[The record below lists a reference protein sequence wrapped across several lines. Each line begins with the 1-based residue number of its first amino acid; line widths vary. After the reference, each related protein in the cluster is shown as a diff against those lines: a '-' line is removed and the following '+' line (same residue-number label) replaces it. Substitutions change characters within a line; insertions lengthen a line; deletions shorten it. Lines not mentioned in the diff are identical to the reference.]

1 MTTGLMNAPT
11 RRLAHPPD
19 PLCQRTDLTFGSFM
33 CLPSNMHALE
43 SARLFSNRAA
53 PFVALVGPS
62 GWGKTHL
69 LHASSDALRPEFLR
83 SVGVCEAA
91 DYAVNPGRR
100 DVHAPLLLDNVQG
113 AFDRSRARLQLR
125 LALERRVRSGRP
137 TLLSFT
143 GSANSA
149 ALRSFLPNFKDWM
162 LCHIPVPKAAER
174 ELLARQMAKAE
185 GLNLSDCLFWL
196 LATQLAG
203 TGCSLLGALK
213 RLRLHQTQ
221 WRDPGMT
228 LRACGVLNPFFA
240 DNSGWDLREHIAS
253 CAEDFPSECLSIDR
267 EDLAIFAMLRIAL
280 LAEAD
285 VAQYFQIVPAAVYT
299 RAIRF
304 EARVSSPR
312 NCDERADV
320 LRFLRYTIAKLRT

>member
-1 MTTGLMNAPT
+1 
-11 RRLAHPPD
+11 
-19 PLCQRTDLTFGSFM
+19 
-33 CLPSNMHALE
+33 MHALE
-43 SARLFSNRAA
+43 SAQLFSNRSA

-113 AFDRSRARLQLR
+113 ALDRSRARLQLR
-125 LALERRVRSGRP
+125 LALERRLRSGRP

-143 GSANSA
+143 GSAQSSQ
-149 ALRSFLPNFKDWM
+149 LRSLLPNFKEWI
-162 LCHIPVPKAAER
+162 LCHVPVPKAAER

-185 GLNLSDCLFWL
+185 GLNLSDCLFCL
-196 LATQLAG
+196 LANQLAG

-240 DNSGWDLREHIAS
+240 DNSSWDLREHIAY
-253 CAEDFPSECLSIDR
+253 CAQEFPSECLSIPW

-285 VAQYFQIVPAAVYT
+285 VAQYFQIKPAAVYT

-304 EARVSSPR
+304 EERVSCPR

-320 LRFLRYTIAKLRT
+320 LRFLRYTIAKLRG